1 VNASLNTYATAFGDN
16 LRQTLFNAT
25 GSADMHTYMNYAH
38 GDETLQELYGY
49 EPWRLARLE
58 ALKSKY
64 DPYRR
69 FDFYSPIPGA

>member
-1 VNASLNTYATAFGDN
+1 
-16 LRQTLFNAT
+16 
-25 GSADMHTYMNYAH
+25 MHAYVNYAH
-38 GDETLQELYGY
+38 GDENLQELYGY

-69 FDFYSPIPGA
+69 FDFYSPVPEA